1 MWFAVLM
8 TKLYVRLIERRTIAL
23 VLLVFTALG
32 LVPYGL
38 VLGKARAEPPK
49 IAGFAAPG
57 TAGEVYWQQYKD
69 AVRTLSGGRLDATL
83 MVLGEAGP
91 EETQFAGLRRNRLQ
105 VGGIS
110 TGTLGLAVPELAVLR
125 APFLFESLEEASFVL
140 DHYLR
145 ESLTARFADKDLV
158 LLSWM
163 MDGWMDIYATFPIYT
178 PEDVVGRKLRLSA
191 DDSALMFFRS
201 LNTDVIQIPLSDVI
215 PSIQTGLVE
224 GGEQSTQIFALA
236 GLESRSPF
244 LALTHHAYSTAGVV
258 ANKGWWDSLPEEDQ
272 IVYRDAVPNAAWYR
286 ALVLEKNESYLA
298 AARDRGLTVIEPKP
312 GERAE
317 WRDKGL
323 SIHRNLI
330 DKIGGDAAAVYA
342 EIMAAKAV
350 FAATQNQA
358 RD

>member
-1 MWFAVLM
+1 M
-8 TKLYVRLIERRTIAL
+8 TKLYVRLIELRTIAL
-23 VLLVFTALG
+23 VLLMFTPCG
-32 LVPYGL
+32 FVPGT
-38 VLGKARAEPPK
+38 AWAEPPK

-125 APFLFESLEEASFVL
+125 TPFLFESVEEASFVL
-140 DHYLR
+140 DNYLLA
-145 ESLTARFADKDLV
+145 SLTARFADKDLI

-163 MDGWMDIYATFPIYT
+163 MDGWMDLYATFPIYT
-178 PEDVVGRKLRLSA
+178 PDDVAGRKLRLSA

-201 LNTDVIQIPLSDVI
+201 LNADVIQIPLSDVI

-258 ANKGWWDSLPEEDQ
+258 ANKAWWESLPKEDQ
-272 IVYRDAVPNAAWYR
+272 LVYRDAVPNAAWYR

-298 AARDRGLTVIEPKP
+298 AARGRGLTVIEPKP

-323 SIHRNLI
+323 SIHRSLI
-330 DKIGGDAAAVYA
+330 EKIGGDAAAVYA

-350 FAATQNQA
+350 FAANQNQA